1 MRDLQS
7 VCCSDCNLK
16 NHEKTLV
23 SHGIRYRRAPFRLHS
38 YQMLHPQQRWK
49 SLNQGSR
56 RCLDFNWDD
65 APCFWCAVV
74 CTLWNNFLFH
84 SNRFNMAIK
93 NFYFIFFKY
102 IFTALHLT
110 LMRGKVISGPY
121 MRHFQP
127 VCLASIAAS
136 VCLFAETASFQ
147 PGQTRLTALAGHL
160 DFEFFQ
166 FPIWVFQF

>member
-38 YQMLHPQQRWK
+38 YQMLHRQQRWK

-56 RCLDFNWDD
+56 RCLDFNCDD
-65 APCFWCAVV
+65 APCCWCAVV

-84 SNRFNMAIK
+84 SLGSNLHFL
-93 NFYFIFFKY
+93 FFKY
-102 IFTALHLT
+102 ISTALHLT
-110 LMRGKVISGPY
+110 LICGKVISGPL
-121 MRHFQP
+121 HAAFSA
-127 VCLASIAAS
+127 CLPCFYCGF
-136 VCLFAETASFQ
+136 CLSLCRNCIIPTW
-147 PGQTRLTALAGHL
+147 T
-160 DFEFFQ
+160 D
-166 FPIWVFQF
+166 

>member
-38 YQMLHPQQRWK
+38 YHMLHPQQRWK

-65 APCFWCAVV
+65 APSCWCAVG
-74 CTLWNNFLFH
+74 CTRWNNFLFH
-84 SNRFNMAIK
+84 SLGSNLH
-93 NFYFIFFKY
+93 FIFFKY
-102 IFTALHLT
+102 ISTALHLT
-110 LMRGKVISGPY
+110 LIRGKVISGPY
-121 MRHFQP
+121 TRHFQP

-166 FPIWVFQF
+166 FPIWAFQF